1 MNLRCL
7 NLNIIPRVLVVFIAT
22 FVCLHGISQ
31 SEAALFEKK
40 GDNWKLKLNTLY
52 AYDDNVATA
61 PKDGSLRPAS
71 MSKIGDSIFAW
82 SGTGTYS
89 YKPTAKFSLR
99 TDYDIDMTIHSK
111 LKEYDLTTQMF
122 SLTPTYKF
130 TPLMNAQLMYSYIWN
145 IVDGSNFSGVH
156 FISPNFYY
164 MHEKFGLTRVYYTYK
179 STNNWQYDSRDTG
192 QHSVGI
198 NQFFFL
204 AKQKGRIKLAYEF
217 AEDNAAGSA
226 FDRNIHNFSLKAKTP
241 LFWEINLDAEAKYS
255 IRSYDTRVAD
265 NAVDKR
271 RDDQQ
276 RYTAKL
282 SRVLYKNLGILEK
295 LTFYGKYRHTYNNTN
310 LNVRE
315 YKSNRFD
322 FGLRAIF

>member
-1 MNLRCL
+1 MNSRCL
-7 NLNIIPRVLVVFIAT
+7 NLNTIPRVLVFFIAL
-22 FVCLHGISQ
+22 FVCLSVSSQ
-31 SEAALFEKK
+31 SEAALLEKK
-40 GDNWKLKLNTLY
+40 GDNWKIKLNTVY
-52 AYDDNVATA
+52 AHDDNVATA
-61 PKDGSLRPAS
+61 PKDGSLRPES
-71 MSKIGDSIFAW
+71 MSKIGDSMFEW
-82 SGTGTYS
+82 SGTGTFF
-89 YKPTAKFSLR
+89 YKPTTKFSLR

-111 LKEYDLTTQMF
+111 LKQYDLTTQMF

-164 MHEKFGLTRVYYTYK
+164 MHKKFGLTRVYYTYK
-179 STNNWQYDSRDTG
+179 STDNWQFDTRDTG

-198 NQFFFL
+198 NQFFFFS
-204 AKQKGRIKLAYEF
+204 KQKGRIKLAYEYTTDD
-217 AEDNAAGSA
+217 AKGSA
-226 FDRNIHNFSLKAKTP
+226 FDRDLHNISLRVKSP
-241 LFWEINLDAEAKYS
+241 LFYGINLDAEGKYS

-271 RDDQQ
+271 RDNQQ
-276 RYTAKL
+276 RYTVKL
-282 SRVLYKNLGILEK
+282 TRVLYKNLGFLEK
-295 LTFYGKYRHTYNNTN
+295 LTFYGKYRHTYNKTN

-322 FGLRAIF
+322 FGLRGRF